1 MANPAKE
8 VGEFNL
14 IITEVDAGK
23 AGEAAGAFSRAF
35 SLDETLAS
43 QILKSAP
50 IIFATKLTKS
60 EVKALT
66 PRLTEL
72 SAQGMEF
79 RITARVAG
87 KVPKVNWPVRPQFTA
102 AGSGGPNG
110 LAFEW
115 DNNAFVCPGC
125 GETFLFR
132 RLGKLKLSDG
142 APSAAAASGA
152 PETRSVPAMAP
163 ASKAAPAPA
172 AKAAPKPAPAPM
184 PADDIGFADDA
195 SANDVALPEPA
206 PEGELQGV
214 EGVEPLPGEG
224 ESLDLPDSV
233 EEIRLDEADL
243 APAVEAVPEEA
254 AAEPVEELS
263 AAAEEHQEAAEA
275 PVAASPA
282 DGELYNVFLSKI
294 TDRSKQDKVAELISK
309 VKGCSINEAKDL
321 TTRLVIPIAKNISK
335 AQAEDIL
342 GQFKKI
348 KIFGRMTKV
357 K

>member
-23 AGEAAGAFSRAF
+23 AGDAAGAFSRAF
-35 SLDETLAS
+35 SLDETLAG

-66 PRLTEL
+66 PKLTEL
-72 SAQGMEF
+72 SSQGMEF

-132 RLGKLKLSDG
+132 RLGKLKLSEG
-142 APSAAAASGA
+142 AVATASAS

-163 ASKAAPAPA
+163 APKAAPAT
-172 AKAAPKPAPAPM
+172 KAAPKPAPAPL

-195 SANDVALPEPA
+195 ANDVALPEPA

-233 EEIRLDEADL
+233 EEIKLDEADL
-243 APAVEAVPEEA
+243 APAVEAEPDAAPEP

-275 PVAASPA
+275 PAAAGPA

-321 TTRLVIPIAKNISK
+321 TSRLVIPIAKNISK